1 MHGTT
6 TADNT
11 MIEMNGAATGLLVTE
26 GHRDEIELRRCH
38 KEEIWDPNYP
48 GPTPIARRR
57 ARIPIG
63 ERVNFEGAVLKPLD
77 EDAVR
82 RGVQR
87 LKKLG
92 VRSIAVMYLF
102 SFVNP
107 EHERRTR
114 EIVLEEYPDVEHIS
128 LSHEVLPRGPEFE
141 RVSTTLVNAYVA
153 PRIAHYTGH
162 LQSELRRAGYGG
174 PLLIMQ
180 STGGVMP
187 PEYVAR
193 RAVTLLA
200 SGPTGGVM
208 GATLA
213 SERAELGDFVAA
225 DMGGTSFDICLVRG
239 ARPEIKTDWNWRYR
253 YYIGLPMV
261 DVQSVGAGGGS
272 IARVRQGALLVGPDS
287 AGSVPGP
294 VCYGRGGDRPTVT
307 DADAVLGYLP
317 TDGFAGGRMHLD
329 VDASI
334 AAIQREVADPLGV
347 DLVDATW
354 GIQRIVNA
362 NMANATRQVLAGHG
376 ADPRRLSLIAYG
388 GNGAV
393 HAWAVARELGI
404 DRVLVPKAA
413 PAFSA
418 LGVLVADYVVDL
430 LRSYVTPLSQV
441 DLGRLRTLMSELT
454 EEVDKELEPAGL
466 DPQAMQTTLF
476 VQMCYPGQNFDMSVP
491 VPEGT
496 MLDEAGL
503 LDLAERF
510 HDQHEAERGFC
521 FRSQQPVVRGVR
533 VVARGRTPEARSLR
547 RNRRGHRGA
556 AGPQGDPHRVLGR
569 ELGRHAGV
577 RRTRARLRCR
587 GAGSGLDRR
596 ALHRRRAAARRDGAA
611 RRHGQLRRHPAVA
624 ARNAVRARMI
634 VITFLLRRRADW
646 SSEDFHTYWREQHGP
661 LVKRHAEQLGIRR
674 YIQLHTRDEP
684 LGRAIAEGRGCEPT
698 DYDGIAIL
706 WFDDEGALVTVGVEP
721 RWRDGIRGV
730 ARGRTAVHRPLPL
743 PALDLRR
750 PHGHRLSRWT
760 SPHSVRSRSPI
771 PLARS
776 TSSAGCGKTRPSCSC
791 SCVTSVDCTAA
802 NMPRSCVSATTRSRP
817 WVPTSSRSARATS
830 AMPPPS

>member
-1 MHGTT
+1 MGYRVGVDVGGTFTDLICVTPEGEVVLDKTPTTLDDQSHGVMNGLEQLAGRFDLSLADFCGQLDILVHGTT

-11 MIEMNGAATGLLVTE
+11 MIEMNGADAGLLVTE

-48 GPTPIARRR
+48 GPEPIARRR
-57 ARIPIG
+57 ARIPIP
-63 ERVNFEGAVLKPLD
+63 ERVNFEGEVLKPLD
-77 EDAVR
+77 EGAVR

-87 LKKLG
+87 LQKLG

-114 EIVLEEYPDVEHIS
+114 EIVLEEFPDVEHVS

-153 PRIAHYTGH
+153 PRIARYTGH
-162 LQSELRRAGYGG
+162 LQEELRRAGYGG

-213 SERAELGDFVAA
+213 SERADLGDFVAV
-225 DMGGTSFDICLVRG
+225 DMGGTSFDICLVRD
-239 ARPEIKTDWNWRYR
+239 ARPQIKTDWNWRYR

-272 IARVRQGALLVGPDS
+272 IARVRQGALLVGPES
-287 AGSVPGP
+287 AGSTPGP
-294 VCYGRGGDRPTVT
+294 VCYGRGGERPTVT

-317 TDGFAGGRMHLD
+317 ADGFAGGRMHLD
-329 VDASI
+329 VPAAA
-334 AAIQREVADPLGV
+334 AAIEREIAEELGV
-347 DLVDATW
+347 DLTDAAW
-354 GIQRIVNA
+354 GVQRIVNA

-393 HAWAVARELGI
+393 HAWPVARELGI
-404 DRVLVPKAA
+404 DRVLVPKPA

-441 DLGRLRTLMSELT
+441 DLGRLRSMMSELG
-454 EEVDKELEPAGL
+454 EEAAKELEPAGL
-466 DPQAMQTTLF
+466 DASSTETLLAA
-476 VQMCYPGQNFDMSVP
+476 QMCYPGQNFDMSVP

-496 MLDEAGL
+496 ALDEAGL

-521 FRSQQPVVRGVR
+521 FRSQQPVLRGVR
-533 VVARGRTPEARSLR
+533 VIARGRTHKPDHFA
-547 RNRRGHRGA
+547 
-556 AGPQGDPHRVLGR
+556 
-569 ELGRHAGV
+569 ELGTVVDAEQ
-577 RRTRARLRCR
+577 TRKA
-587 GAGSGLDRR
+587 DRR
-596 ALHRRRAAARRDGAA
+596 AFWG
-611 RRHGQLRRHPAVA
+611 
-624 ARNAVRARMI
+624 N
-634 VITFLLRRRADW
+634 DW
-646 SSEDFHTYWREQHGP
+646 IDTP
-661 LVKRHAEQLGIRR
+661 V
-674 YIQLHTRDEP
+674 
-684 LGRAIAEGRGCEPT
+684 
-698 DYDGIAIL
+698 YDGGRLAP
-706 WFDDEGALVTVGVEP
+706 GAEVSG
-721 RWRDGIRGV
+721 
-730 ARGRTAVHRPLPL
+730 
-743 PALDLRR
+743 PALIEEPFTVVVLPPDATA
-750 PHGHRLSRWT
+750 RLDNLGNY
-760 SPHSVRSRSPI
+760 V
-771 PLARS
+771 
-776 TSSAGCGKTRPSCSC
+776 
-791 SCVTSVDCTAA
+791 VTAQ
-802 NMPRSCVSATTRSRP
+802 
-817 WVPTSSRSARATS
+817 
-830 AMPPPS
+830 

>member
-1 MHGTT
+1 MGYRVGVDVGGTFTDVICVTPTGEVVLDKTPTTLDDQSRGVMNGLGQLAERFGLTLAAFCSDLDILVHGTT

-11 MIEMNGAATGLLVTE
+11 MIEMNGAETGLLVTE

-77 EDAVR
+77 ENAVR

-114 EIVLEEYPDVEHIS
+114 EIVLEEYPDVEHVS

-347 DLVDATW
+347 DLVEATW

-393 HAWAVARELGI
+393 HAWAVAGELGI

-418 LGVLVADYVVDL
+418 LGVLVADYVVDV

-510 HDQHEAERGFC
+510 HDQHESERGFC

-533 VVARGRTPEARSLR
+533 VVARGRTQKPDHFAEIGAVTEAQQALKGTRT
-547 RNRRGHRGA
+547 A
-556 AGPQGDPHRVLGR
+556 FWGDTWVDTPVYDGRVLGSGA
-569 ELGRHAGV
+569 EV
-577 RRTRARLRCR
+577 RGPALIEEPFTVVVLPPDAMARL
-587 GAGSGLDRR
+587 
-596 ALHRRRAAARRDGAA
+596 
-611 RRHGQLRRHPAVA
+611 
-624 ARNAVRARMI
+624 
-634 VITFLLRRRADW
+634 
-646 SSEDFHTYWREQHGP
+646 
-661 LVKRHAEQLGIRR
+661 
-674 YIQLHTRDEP
+674 
-684 LGRAIAEGRGCEPT
+684 
-698 DYDGIAIL
+698 
-706 WFDDEGALVTVGVEP
+706 DDMGNYVVTP
-721 RWRDGIRGV
+721 Q
-730 ARGRTAVHRPLPL
+730 
-743 PALDLRR
+743 
-750 PHGHRLSRWT
+750 
-760 SPHSVRSRSPI
+760 
-771 PLARS
+771 
-776 TSSAGCGKTRPSCSC
+776 
-791 SCVTSVDCTAA
+791 
-802 NMPRSCVSATTRSRP
+802 
-817 WVPTSSRSARATS
+817 
-830 AMPPPS
+830 